1 MGSIEEVIVELRHV
15 VAAKSGVNWRLN
27 DFQNNRQGAICIRCT
42 FSLRT
47 IEDLHRIRL
56 CKNRVH
62 VDFARTNPFWCEK
75 AEHGSN
81 QKKDMPEHK
90 IPGINDR
97 CRGRCDL
104 RNMRIYNINGD
115 DLTSV
120 KGLTTFLQARKN
132 DTICLTD
139 MQEHWLIIVKSAERV
154 TKIWNF

>member
-62 VDFARTNPFWCEK
+62 VDLHVPIL
-75 AEHGSN
+75 S
-81 QKKDMPEHK
+81 D
-90 IPGINDR
+90 
-97 CRGRCDL
+97 
-104 RNMRIYNINGD
+104 
-115 DLTSV
+115 
-120 KGLTTFLQARKN
+120 ARKLN
-132 DTICLTD
+132 TA
-139 MQEHWLIIVKSAERV
+139 LIKRSTCQNIKYLGLMIGAEV
-154 TKIWNF
+154 DVIYETCEFTT